1 MSVIT
6 LKELSKQPVKLTSG
20 HRLCAGCAEPILAK
34 QILLGTDKPLVVSLS
49 TGCFEVST
57 TVYPY
62 TSWNVPMIHT
72 AFGNGAATCA
82 GVETAYRALK
92 KRGKITDEMRFVN
105 FAGDGATYDIGLQAL
120 SGAME
125 RGHNMLYVCM
135 NNEAYM
141 NTGIQRS
148 SATGLGADTT
158 TSPAGTDSFGKKEY
172 AKDLTAIMVAHNIP
186 YAAQVSPHNWRDTV
200 TKANKAFECG
210 GPSFINALTP
220 CPRGWR
226 CASDETIAVAKLAVE
241 TCVWPLYEVVNGEY
255 FLTAESARIADGKL
269 EKKPVSD
276 WIDSQGRFKHLKGPK
291 NAPVV
296 EDMQAEIDRRWAKLV
311 KLAKN

>member
-34 QILLGTDKPLVVSLS
+34 QILLGTEKPVVVSLS

-82 GVETAYRALK
+82 GVETAYQALR

-105 FAGDGATYDIGLQAL
+105 FGGDGATYDIGLQAL

-158 TSPAGTDSFGKKEY
+158 TSPAGTESFGKKEY
-172 AKDLTAIMVAHNIP
+172 PKDMTAIMVAHSIP
-186 YAAQVSPHNWRDTV
+186 YVAQVSPHNWVDTV
-200 TKANKAFECG
+200 TKARKAFECG

-226 CASDETIAVAKLAVE
+226 CPSDETIAVAKIAVE
-241 TCVWPLYEVVNGEY
+241 TCIWPLYEVVNGEY
-255 FLTAESARIADGKL
+255 FLTAESAKIADGKK
-269 EKKPVSD
+269 EKKPVTD
-276 WIDSQGRFKHLKGPK
+276 WIESQGRFKHLKGPK

-296 EDMQAEIDRRWAKLV
+296 EVMQAEVDRRWEKLI